1 MFGMSVSS
9 ASFLPFLSL
18 LIHAYTCTI
27 SSVSS
32 TIQSLGILASKPED
46 LLDIA
51 QAEMLKIGCPMAVK
65 HNEVA
70 PGQHEMSPVFRTAN
84 VSCDSNVCFMEASG
98 NLPRVVGRGLYRILI
113 LFEV

>member
-1 MFGMSVSS
+1 MFIHHRVDGFVICW
-9 ASFLPFLSL
+9 ACLDYPLPFCLYHFISL
-18 LIHAYTCTI
+18 IECSKFGHPCLVDKLI
-27 SSVSS
+27 
-32 TIQSLGILASKPED
+32 KPPED
-46 LLDIA
+46 LLDIV

-98 NLPRVVGRGLYRILI
+98 N
-113 LFEV
+113 